1 LQEPPVTA
9 EPKTRASILEAAKQA
24 LLDSGYS
31 GLSTRKIAVAAG
43 VPLSQIHYHFGS
55 KQGLVL
61 EVLEEENRKL
71 LNRQK
76 GMYASDMPLWKQW
89 EQACDYLEDDLDSG
103 YVRVLQELMAA
114 GWSNPEI
121 AVAVKTMLHNWYLLL
136 AEVAERA
143 ADRIGGLGP
152 FTSAEAGFVAGSP
165 FLGAEAMILLGIT
178 EEEVPIRSALR
189 KFGEVLRRLEG
200 AS

>member
-1 LQEPPVTA
+1 
-9 EPKTRASILEAAKQA
+9 
-24 LLDSGYS
+24 
-31 GLSTRKIAVAAG
+31 
-43 VPLSQIHYHFGS
+43 
-55 KQGLVL
+55 
-61 EVLEEENRKL
+61 
-71 LNRQK
+71 
-76 GMYASDMPLWKQW
+76 
-89 EQACDYLEDDLDSG
+89 
-103 YVRVLQELMAA
+103 
-114 GWSNPEI
+114 
-121 AVAVKTMLHNWYLLL
+121 
-136 AEVAERA
+136 VAERA